1 MRVNDYG
8 NGTSFEDH
16 LSPFAPPSDE
26 SWETED
32 QEEEQEDEMWNE
44 SSEEELEWE
53 SDGLGE
59 YEAAPLGDPSQETLE
74 SGETEDRQETEDW
87 QETEEWQQT
96 EESQETEN
104 WQETEWEDESFED
117 RELDPALVALA
128 ERIMSR
134 ETVVEELTR
143 RPRWTT
149 CFSSGDVTKA
159 EQAYIDNDA
168 AAGAKT
174 VDRCACIVMFNVGL
188 GQLLPLKTK
197 QHPARSASTRRVEMA
212 EITTKSI
219 EKAMAEVKKR
229 GMAVGPTLIDF
240 LDRRK
245 RTAGTL
251 KPERLKASVENAVK
265 AKATKN
271 CWSAFGLSIMDGYHS
286 VILLVDAT
294 TTTPKLFWLDQFS
307 TGVNDEVT
315 GALDQRITDKTQAFW
330 EEASTRTTK
339 PFRSKTMVRFWQLR
353 KPK

>member
-1 MRVNDYG
+1 MMRSNNYG

-16 LSPFAPPSDE
+16 LSPFAPASDE

-59 YEAAPLGDPSQETLE
+59 YEAAPLGDPGQETLE
-74 SGETEDRQETEDW
+74 SGETEDRQETEDR
-87 QETEEWQQT
+87 E
-96 EESQETEN
+96 ETEN

-149 CFSSGDVTKA
+149 CFSSADVTKT
-159 EQAYIDNDA
+159 EQAYMDNDA

-212 EITTKSI
+212 EVTTKSI
-219 EKAMAEVKKR
+219 EKAMAQVQRR
-229 GMAVGPTLIDF
+229 GMATGPNLINF
-240 LDRRK
+240 FDRRN

-251 KPERLKASVENAVK
+251 KPERLKASVEGAVK

-307 TGVNDEVT
+307 TGVNDDVT

-339 PFRSKTMVRFWQLR
+339 PFRSKTMVRIWQLR